1 MATVN
6 SETLAKI
13 NKFTRRELTADEVF
27 CFSVILCDNEIDRDN
42 EKFSVDALNKLAQLY
57 VGKTGI
63 FNHDPKGENQ
73 TARIYD
79 TAVIKDETRKT
90 ADREVYT
97 YLQAE
102 VYMVKTEKNADLIK
116 EIDGGI
122 KKEVSVGCAVEREI
136 CSICGKD
143 RRTNPCNHRKG
154 ASYGGK
160 KCFGILNSPTDAYE
174 WSFVAVPAQRNAG
187 VTKRYGE
194 DYASKGAFP
203 EEVSL
208 EAELY
213 NDLTEDLKREIIR
226 LSYLEGDSVPVA
238 LTKAAIERMD
248 ISELI
253 TLKKALVSEANEAQE
268 CEISAALEKKQE
280 PENNKSFKL

>member
-42 EKFSVDALNKLAQLY
+42 EKFSVEALNTLAKLY

-79 TAVIKDETRKT
+79 TAVIRDETRKT
-90 ADREVYT
+90 ADKEVYT

-160 KCFGILNSPTDAYE
+160 KCFGILSAPTDAYE

-194 DYASKGAFP
+194 DHTSKGGFL

-213 NDLTEDLKREIIR
+213 NELTEDLKREIIR
-226 LSYLEGDSVPVA
+226 LSYLEGDTVPVT
-238 LTKAAIERMD
+238 LTKAAIARMD
-248 ISELI
+248 ISELMA
-253 TLKKALVSEANEAQE
+253 LKKALAAEVDEALTGELCTAF
-268 CEISAALEKKQE
+268 EKKQE
-280 PENNKSFKL
+280 PEKNLSFKL